1 MNPSPLPSEIR
12 TDPVTGRT
20 VIIAPGRAARPMP
33 LEHVEPHHRPPRH
46 RTSERAACPFCPG
59 NEHDTPAESYAIR
72 EANGIVD
79 GPGWSL
85 RVVPNKFPAVED
97 VGPGAFGIH
106 EVVIPCPEH
115 ESNPTRLSDDQLAAL
130 FIAIRERL
138 RAYSADEGL
147 MYAQAFMNVGAE
159 AGASLDHVHAQLLAT
174 PFVPEAI
181 QQELNGSKRFFDA
194 FGSCVFCHLATRNIV
209 LANEHVTAFCPP
221 APRFAFE
228 TWIVPTSHASDF
240 LTVSDAEANALVP
253 LLKRV
258 LLAIDRVLHEPA
270 YNVILHTAPFRL
282 GPLTHYHWHL
292 EVIPRTARA
301 AGYEWGTGVFINTV
315 SPEQAA
321 RELAAC

>member
-1 MNPSPLPSEIR
+1 
-12 TDPVTGRT
+12 
-20 VIIAPGRAARPMP
+20 MP
-33 LEHVEPHHRPPRH
+33 LVHAEPHHRPPRH
-46 RTSERAACPFCPG
+46 RSSERATCPFCPG

-72 EANGIVD
+72 ETSSAAD

-85 RVVPNKFPAVED
+85 RVVPNKFPAVEA
-97 VGPGAFGIH
+97 VGSSAFGIH

-181 QQELNGSKRFFDA
+181 EQELNGSKRFFDA
-194 FGSCVFCHLATRNIV
+194 FGPCVFCNLATRNIV
-209 LANEHVTAFCPP
+209 LANDQFIAFCPP
-221 APRFAFE
+221 APRFAYE
-228 TWIVPTSHASDF
+228 TW
-240 LTVSDAEANALVP
+240 LVP
-253 LLKRV
+253 KRHDSNYLSLTDEDALALALSLKRI
-258 LLAIDRVLHEPA
+258 LSAIDHILHEPA
-270 YNVILHTAPFRL
+270 YNVILHSAPFRIGHL
-282 GPLTHYHWHL
+282 SHYHWHL
-292 EVIPRTARA
+292 EIIPRTARP

-315 SPEQAA
+315 SPELAA